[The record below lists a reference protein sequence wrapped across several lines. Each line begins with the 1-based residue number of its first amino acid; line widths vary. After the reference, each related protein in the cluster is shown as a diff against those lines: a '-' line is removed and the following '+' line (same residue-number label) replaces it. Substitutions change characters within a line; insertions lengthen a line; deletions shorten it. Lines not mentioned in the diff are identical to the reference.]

1 MYYGD
6 QNGQNPY
13 NSSYVYPAEGSVGI
27 YQNGYIP
34 NQSSVKNYS
43 QMEHPNQINCISGAG
58 NEGQNWA
65 STGAQGRRDNLR
77 TIESDKLQNAGK
89 ITVQN
94 VQKGYKNSQPGTY
107 KHVNNQSDKT
117 GQPKKAFSS
126 EKKPKYTATAGS
138 NVASNYGAQTAGPS
152 TAEPQPIKPVIPRA
166 KRAKGDKPAN
176 KNERKYR
183 NVRKN

>member
-13 NSSYVYPAEGSVGI
+13 NSSYVYPAEGSAGI

-34 NQSSVKNYS
+34 NHSSVENYS
-43 QMEHPNQINCISGAG
+43 QMEQPNQINCISVAG

-65 STGAQGRRDNLR
+65 STGAHGRRDNLR

-94 VQKGYKNSQPGTY
+94 IQKGYKNSQPGTY
-107 KHVNNQSDKT
+107 KHGNNQSDKT
-117 GQPKKAFSS
+117 GQPKKA
-126 EKKPKYTATAGS
+126 
-138 NVASNYGAQTAGPS
+138 YGAQTAGPS
-152 TAEPQPIKPVIPRA
+152 TAEAQPIKPVILRA
-166 KRAKGDKPAN
+166 KRVKGDKPAN